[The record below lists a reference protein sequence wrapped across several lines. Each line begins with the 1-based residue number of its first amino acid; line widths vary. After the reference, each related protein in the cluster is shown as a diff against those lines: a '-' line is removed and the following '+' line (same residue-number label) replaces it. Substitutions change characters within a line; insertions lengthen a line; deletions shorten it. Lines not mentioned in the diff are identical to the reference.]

1 MSKHAIV
8 SLGLLHFFYSTNAD
22 MKDYLKLYMMPR
34 AKDSEID
41 GLLVH
46 YPDDQ
51 RAGSP
56 FDTGIRNALSMISS
70 YRCGGS

>member
-1 MSKHAIV
+1 MTAFTDIYVRPHGSH
-8 SLGLLHFFYSTNAD
+8 GTTAD

-34 AKDSEID
+34 AKDSELD
-41 GLLVH
+41 LLLKY

-56 FDTGIRNALSMISS
+56 FDTGPNNIHSTVAFW
-70 YRCGGS
+70 GGTSIC